1 MRKTYAYG
9 LYLITSFDIVMGDW
23 GSHVVAHWG
32 HMKNII
38 TYCDTSSW
46 TIIWGWLAVMNLEKW
61 LKGNYYSIRSDYY
74 KSTLFRRSSVVTLFF
89 QVLYCSNLVTVIYA
103 PTLHVMD
110 ETLWN
115 EVMFV
120 FGYFCLV
127 PRSVSAWGDLS
138 ACFHLSKGPTVRDT
152 CTGGD
157 FCQLW
162 GIVKG
167 ALGCLFWFR
176 WVFISGTN
184 IGSCWHLLL
193 WGVQYGTVYSFGI

>member
-1 MRKTYAYG
+1 MRKTCTYG
-9 LYLITSFDIVMGDW
+9 LYLITSFDIGMGDW
-23 GSHVVAHWG
+23 GSHIVAHWG
-32 HMKNII
+32 HMKNMI

-89 QVLYCSNLVTVIYA
+89 QVLYTAVIRSQLYM
-103 PTLHVMD
+103 PQLCMSWLS
-110 ETLWN
+110 TLWN

-152 CTGGD
+152 CTGGT
-157 FCQLW
+157 F
-162 GIVKG
+162 V
-167 ALGCLFWFR
+167 
-176 WVFISGTN
+176 
-184 IGSCWHLLL
+184 SCE
-193 WGVQYGTVYSFGI
+193 V